1 MNPESFRDIE
11 NMENTP
17 PDNSSL
23 IDEET
28 SSNDMDNITI
38 VQSESI
44 SSSQNSSEEVLTE
57 YSTDNI
63 ICVSDTDSNYQMQ
76 DSIVDDSTQSFN
88 TDSLQGNRE
97 MFAASQLKVSDV
109 LLMIESFST
118 SKNLTRTDHENLIN
132 LIKVLAG
139 PEFEHWN
146 PTQYKLSQIYDAP
159 LDLIILHFFCEKCN
173 LILTRK
179 HLNKSSKKETFRC
192 YICKK
197 KKICSFIA

>member
-1 MNPESFRDIE
+1 
-11 NMENTP
+11 MENTP

-28 SSNDMDNITI
+28 SSNDMDNITS
-38 VQSESI
+38 VLSESI

-76 DSIVDDSTQSFN
+76 DSIVDDTTQSFN

-97 MFAASQLKVSDV
+97 MFPASQLKVSDV
-109 LLMIESFST
+109 LLMIGSFST
-118 SKNLTRTDHENLIN
+118 SKNLTRTDHEDLIN
-132 LIKVLAG
+132 LIKVLTE
-139 PEFEHWN
+139 PEFENWN
-146 PTQYKLSQIYDAP
+146 PTKYKLSQIYDAP

-179 HLNKSSKKETFRC
+179 HLNKVRKKKHFVV
-192 YICKK
+192 ISVKK
-197 KKICSFIA
+197 KKMFFHRLVIIIL